1 MYGLAA
7 DSSLM
12 QQNSDTIKIY
22 SYFFHNYLLNM
33 ATKIK
38 CKLETFDHSQKPLNL
53 IKIAESVC

>member
-1 MYGLAA
+1 
-7 DSSLM
+7 
-12 QQNSDTIKIY
+12 
-22 SYFFHNYLLNM
+22 M